1 MNDGPKEN
9 SPGQTSKKVLVIGG
23 GIAGL
28 TAAWELARLNV
39 DVELV
44 EKGRF
49 LGGHAIQF
57 CCKAADECQK
67 CGACSV
73 EKRLLEVIQEPRI
86 KVHLSSQ
93 LQGVNRNG
101 GFSYNLVQKPPYID
115 PGKCTNCGLCFEN
128 CPAAGA
134 IVRGYSKNNAPLYA
148 IDESHCLYFKDKS
161 CTICQDECPE
171 DAISLGQVL
180 EEGSGEADAIVVA
193 SGFEAFNP
201 VGRPRYGYGINR
213 NVITAL
219 ELERMLR
226 EKGEVVRPSDE
237 TVPRAVAFIQCVG
250 SRDHQLQHGFCSQ
263 VCCGYAMRMA
273 EAMYHRDPEV
283 KISIFYMDIQNCGK
297 NFAKFYERCKDH
309 IRFVRF
315 MPGDIFQGEQDQL
328 SLYYGDEQD
337 GRSVK
342 ETFDLVVL
350 SVGIMPGPSNAGLA
364 EMLNLDLDGQGFF
377 ALANPLDRTSTN
389 QQGIFLAGTAQGPKD
404 IADSMVQAGQAAQR
418 VAEYIGAMACLK

>member
-1 MNDGPKEN
+1 LNQVSKEN
-9 SPGQTSKKVLVIGG
+9 SPDRTSKKVLVIGG

-44 EKGRF
+44 EKTRF

-73 EKRLLEVIQEPRI
+73 EKRLLEVIREPRI
-86 KVHLSSQ
+86 EVYLNSELK
-93 LQGVNRNG
+93 GIDRNG
-101 GFSYNLVQKPPYID
+101 RFSYTLLRQPLFVDSK
-115 PGKCTNCGLCFEN
+115 KCTNCGLCFEK
-128 CPAAGA
+128 CPAPGA
-134 IVRGYSKNNAPLYA
+134 VVRGYSKNNVPLYA
-148 IDESHCLYFKDKS
+148 IDERHCLYLKDGS
-161 CTICQDECPE
+161 CKLCQELCPE
-171 DAISLGQVL
+171 KAINLDQVAGQIA
-180 EEGSGEADAIVVA
+180 GDADAIIVA

-201 VGRPRYGYGINR
+201 VGRPRYGYGINK

-226 EKGEVVRPSDE
+226 EKGEVLRPSDSAAPQ
-237 TVPRAVAFIQCVG
+237 TIAFIQCVG

-273 EAMYHRDPEV
+273 EALHHRHPEV
-283 KISIFYMDIQNCGK
+283 RISIFYMDIQNCGK
-297 NFAKFYERCKDH
+297 NFAGFHERCKDH

-315 MPGDIFQGEQDQL
+315 MPADIFQGEQDRL
-328 SLYYGDEQD
+328 TVCYGDEKD
-337 GRSVK
+337 GHAVR

-350 SVGIMPGPSNAGLA
+350 SVGIMPGTSNAILA
-364 EMLNLDLDGQGFF
+364 EMLRLDLDGQGFF
-377 ALANPLDRTSTN
+377 ALADSLDRTSTK
-389 QQGIFLAGTAQGPKD
+389 QKGIFLAGTAQGPKD
-404 IADSMVQAGQAAQR
+404 IADSMIQAGQAAQR
-418 VAEYIGAMACLK
+418 VAEYLGAMACLK

>member
-1 MNDGPKEN
+1 MNDGPKE
-9 SPGQTSKKVLVIGG
+9 SSFGQTSRKVLVIGG

-28 TAAWELARLNV
+28 TAAWELARLHV

-67 CGACSV
+67 CSACSV
-73 EKRLLEVIQEPRI
+73 EKRLLDVIQEPRI
-86 KVHLSSQ
+86 RVHLNAQ
-93 LQGVNRNG
+93 LQGVDRNG
-101 GFSYNLVQKPPYID
+101 GFSYSLVHRPLHID
-115 PGKCTNCGLCFEN
+115 PQKCTNCGLCFEK
-128 CPAAGA
+128 CPAPGA
-134 IVRGYSKNNAPLYA
+134 IVRGYSKNNVPLYA
-148 IDESHCLYFKDKS
+148 IDESHCLYFQDKS
-161 CTICQDECPE
+161 CRICQDECPE
-171 DAISLGQVL
+171 NAISLDQVS
-180 EEGSGEADAIVVA
+180 EQATGKADAIVVA
-193 SGFEAFNP
+193 SGFQAFNP

-219 ELERMLR
+219 ELEHMLR
-226 EKGEVVRPSDE
+226 EKGEVLRPSDDA
-237 TVPRAVAFIQCVG
+237 VPHSVAFIQCVG
-250 SRDHQLQHGFCSQ
+250 SRDHQLQHAFCSQ

-273 EAMYHRDPEV
+273 EAMYHRRPDM

-297 NFAKFYERCKDH
+297 NFAEFYERCKDH

-328 SLYYGDEQD
+328 ILYYGDEQD

-342 ETFDLVVL
+342 EAFDLVVL
-350 SVGIMPGPSNAGLA
+350 SVGIMPAPGNAGLA
-364 EMLNLDLDGQGFF
+364 EMLHLDLDKQGFF
-377 ALANPLDRTSTN
+377 ALADPLDRTSTS
-389 QQGIFLAGTAQGPKD
+389 QQGIFLAGAAQGPKD

-418 VAEYIGAMACLK
+418 AAEYLGAIACRK

>member
-1 MNDGPKEN
+1 LNEGPKDN
-9 SPGQTSKKVLVIGG
+9 PSGQTSKKVLVIGG

-28 TAAWELARLNV
+28 TAAWELTRLNV

-44 EKGRF
+44 EKGHF

-73 EKRLLEVIQEPRI
+73 EKRLLEVVQEPRVR
-86 KVHLSSQ
+86 VHLNAQ
-93 LQGVNRNG
+93 LHGVNRNG
-101 GFSYNLVQKPPYID
+101 GFSYSLVHRPLHID
-115 PGKCTNCGLCFEN
+115 PKKCTNCGLCFDK
-128 CPAAGA
+128 CPAPGA
-134 IVRGYSKNNAPLYA
+134 IVRGYSKNNTPLFA
-148 IDESHCLYFKDKS
+148 IDETHCLYFKDKS

-171 DAISLGQVL
+171 DAINLEQVS
-180 EEGSGEADAIVVA
+180 EEATGEADAIVVA
-193 SGFEAFNP
+193 SGFQPFNP

-226 EKGEVVRPSDE
+226 EKGEVVRPSDDKA
-237 TVPRAVAFIQCVG
+237 PRTVAFIQCVG
-250 SRDHQLQHGFCSQ
+250 SRDHKMQHAFCSQ

-273 EAMYHRDPEV
+273 EAMYHRHPEV

-297 NFAKFYERCKDH
+297 NFEEFYERCKDH

-315 MPGDIFQGEQDQL
+315 MPGDIFQGEQDEL
-328 SLYYGDEQD
+328 ILFYGDEQD

-350 SVGIMPGPSNAGLA
+350 SVGIMPSPGNVSLA
-364 EMLNLDLDGQGFF
+364 EMLNLDLDAQGFF
-377 ALANPLDRTSTN
+377 ALANPLDRTSTS

-418 VAEYIGAMACLK
+418 VAEYLGAMACLK

>member
-1 MNDGPKEN
+1 MNDGPKE
-9 SPGQTSKKVLVIGG
+9 SSFGQTSRKVLVIGG

-28 TAAWELARLNV
+28 TAAWELARLHV

-67 CGACSV
+67 CSACSV
-73 EKRLLEVIQEPRI
+73 EKRLLDVIQEPRI
-86 KVHLSSQ
+86 RVHLNAQ
-93 LQGVNRNG
+93 LQGVDRNG
-101 GFSYNLVQKPPYID
+101 GFSYSLVHRPLHID
-115 PGKCTNCGLCFEN
+115 PQKCTNCGLCFEK
-128 CPAAGA
+128 CPAPGA
-134 IVRGYSKNNAPLYA
+134 IVRGYSKNNVPLYA
-148 IDESHCLYFKDKS
+148 IDESHCLYFQDKS
-161 CTICQDECPE
+161 CRICQDECPE
-171 DAISLGQVL
+171 NAISLDQVS
-180 EEGSGEADAIVVA
+180 EQATGKADAIVVA
-193 SGFEAFNP
+193 SGFQAFNP

-219 ELERMLR
+219 ELEHMLR
-226 EKGEVVRPSDE
+226 EKGEVLRPSDDA
-237 TVPRAVAFIQCVG
+237 VPHSVAFIQCVG
-250 SRDHQLQHGFCSQ
+250 SRDHQLQHAFCSQ

-273 EAMYHRDPEV
+273 EAMYHRRPDM

-297 NFAKFYERCKDH
+297 NFAEFYERCKDH

-328 SLYYGDEQD
+328 ILYYGDEQD

-342 ETFDLVVL
+342 EAFDLVVL
-350 SVGIMPGPSNAGLA
+350 SVGIMPAPGNAGLA
-364 EMLNLDLDGQGFF
+364 EMLHLDLDKQGFF
-377 ALANPLDRTSTN
+377 ALADPLDRTSTS

-418 VAEYIGAMACLK
+418 AAEYLGAIACRK